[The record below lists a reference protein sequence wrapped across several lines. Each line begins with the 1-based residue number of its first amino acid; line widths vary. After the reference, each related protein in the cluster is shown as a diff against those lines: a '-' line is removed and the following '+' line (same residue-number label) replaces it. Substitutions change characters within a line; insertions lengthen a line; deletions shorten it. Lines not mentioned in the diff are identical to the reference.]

1 MCGISG
7 IFHFD
12 PAQPIERSALSRMSS
27 VMRHR
32 GPDDAGDYVDFR
44 VGLVFNRLSIIDL
57 AGGHQPMSNED
68 GSVWI
73 VFNGEI
79 YNFLEIR
86 EQLLGRGHR
95 FRTRSDT
102 ETIVHA
108 WEEFGEDC
116 VHKLR
121 GMFAFVIWDRRQQ
134 LLFGARDRLGI
145 KPLYYFADSTQFAF
159 ASEMKSLLELP
170 GSPRTIDHGALE
182 EFLRYRYVIA
192 PETMI
197 AGIKK
202 LPPAHTFTVN
212 RRGITIKRYWDMPL
226 VTPEPVSETKA
237 LKQLD
242 WLLSD
247 VVRMHLVADVPLGAF
262 LSGGLDSSCVVALMS
277 RLGVNDIK
285 TFSIGYDSPES
296 ELHYAR
302 KVARH
307 LKTDH
312 HELRLTATGFR
323 DIFPKITW
331 HMDEPV
337 GDTASIPLYYLARF
351 ARETVTVALSGEGAD
366 EIFGGYP
373 IYRRMLAFEKVNR
386 FPLVRPLGRVIKSL
400 AGDTKIGKYAD
411 MLGRPLEWRYGG
423 VGGLFSPGQAKR
435 LLSPKS
441 APLNHVSD
449 AYARCAGLSP
459 FERMSYVDTTTWL
472 PDDLLVKAD
481 RMSMANSL
489 ELRVPFLDHRLVEF
503 GARLPHNLKI
513 RRAISKYLLKR
524 WAEPLLPG
532 HIIHR
537 TKRGFPVPTKAWFR
551 GDLAGFAR
559 ESLLARNGAVRT
571 FLCTAEVE
579 HLFEQHRIEDRSTQ
593 IYSLLVFQEW
603 YAQFVR
609 RTFAQG
615 SAEDFVGPREAGQSV
630 ALINP

>member
-57 AGGHQPMSNED
+57 DGGHQPMSNED

-145 KPLYYFADSTQFAF
+145 KPLYYFADSAQFAF

-170 GSPRTIDHGALE
+170 GSPRTVDHGALE

-202 LPPAHTFTVN
+202 LPPGHTFTVN
-212 RRGITIKRYWDMPL
+212 RKGVTIKRYWDMPL
-226 VTPEPVSETKA
+226 VAPEPVSETKA
-237 LKQLD
+237 LEQLD

-296 ELHYAR
+296 ELDYAR

-373 IYRRMLAFEKVNR
+373 IYRRMLAFEKANR
-386 FPLVRPLGRVIKSL
+386 FPLARPLGRVINSL